1 MGQPGKASLVIKYVA
16 KDSMLLVSV
25 LISML
30 LATVLSAGAPIYL
43 KSLEQLAFN
52 TSLERLPE
60 AGLLVHV
67 LAPKTV
73 LSPQGINEA
82 DNALDNAILGTLCL
96 LYTSPSPRDS

>member
-1 MGQPGKASLVIKYVA
+1 MGQPRKASLVIKYVS
-16 KDSMLLVSV
+16 KDRILLASV
-25 LISML
+25 FMSML

-67 LAPKTV
+67 L
-73 LSPQGINEA
+73 
-82 DNALDNAILGTLCL
+82 
-96 LYTSPSPRDS
+96 